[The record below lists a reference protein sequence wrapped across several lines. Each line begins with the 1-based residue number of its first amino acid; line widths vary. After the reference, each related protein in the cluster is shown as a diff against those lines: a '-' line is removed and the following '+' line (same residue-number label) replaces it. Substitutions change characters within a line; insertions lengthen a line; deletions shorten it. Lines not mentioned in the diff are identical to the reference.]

1 MKRLDLTNQ
10 IFGKLIALEPGQ
22 PYVKP
27 SGKKISTWKCKCECG
42 KILDVRTENLRTG
55 KAKSCGCSCGRV
67 DITNQKFGR
76 LTVLEYVGNSSWK
89 CKCDCGNIKTIK
101 TANLKNGNTKSCG
114 CLQKEKVKEAIW
126 KDLTNQKF
134 GRLTV
139 LFPTEKKQGSNIIW
153 HCKCDCGKE
162 CDIAGNNL
170 TSGNSTSC
178 GCFKIENTKE
188 LLTKNLIGQ
197 KFGRLT
203 VIEKT
208 EERDGRS
215 IIWLCKCECG
225 NFKKISSR
233 NLIHDKI
240 KSCGCLR
247 SLGEGKIEKILK
259 ENNIS
264 FMRQK
269 TFSNCINLNTG
280 YPLYFDFYINDFFL
294 LEFDGIQHF
303 KYTNNDWNTK
313 ENFEK
318 TKLRDK
324 IKDEYCLINNI
335 PLKRIPYWEID
346 NLTLELIM
354 SDKYLINEK
363 ENNIA

>member
-247 SLGEGKIEKILK
+247 SLGEEKIEKILK

>member
-1 MKRLDLTNQ
+1 MRKIDLTGKT
-10 IFGKLIALEPGQ
+10 FGKLFVIKEAEPHST
-22 PYVKP
+22 P
-27 SGKKISTWKCKCECG
+27 SGRKKVRWECQCECG
-42 KILDVRTENLRTG
+42 KITNVDASNLKNGHTT
-55 KAKSCGCSCGRV
+55 SCGCNAHKE
-67 DITNQKFGR
+67 DLTNQKFGR
-76 LTVLEYVGNSSWK
+76 LTVLEYAGNSSWK

-134 GRLTV
+134 GRLTA
-139 LFPTEKKQGSNIIW
+139 LFPTEKKQGNNIIW
-153 HCKCDCGKE
+153 HCKCNCGNE
-162 CDIAGNNL
+162 CDVAGANL

-225 NFKKISSR
+225 NEKKVSSR
-233 NLIHDKI
+233 NLIHGHTQ
-240 KSCGCLR
+240 SCGCLR
-247 SLGEGKIEKILK
+247 SLGEEKIEKILR

-264 FMRQK
+264 FIRQK
-269 TFSNCINLNTG
+269 TFSNCINLDTG
-280 YPLYFDFYINDFFL
+280 YPLYFDFYIDDSFL
-294 LEFDGIQHF
+294 LEFDGLQHF
-303 KYTNNDWNTK
+303 KYTNKDWNTK

-354 SDKYLINEK
+354 SNKYLIKNEA
-363 ENNIA
+363 E